1 MISAKATR
9 DRWLQMNGLTGV
21 NPTQT
26 VLDGNQSDAGP
37 ANRYDYAGTTPMQWW
52 RLDGAG
58 HTVPSQTVLV
68 NPSSSSGIQN
78 RDIEFAEV
86 VWAFFKARLPGGL
99 QSGARLGAMR
109 SQRRRLAPPPRPHRS
124 PCPGRH
130 AVVRVCAGCFAR
142 ITQRMRQA
150 LSLTAARTDRR
161 VRRQPMPCP

>member
-9 DRWLQMNGLTGV
+9 DRWLQINGLTGV

-37 ANRYDYAGTTPMQWW
+37 ANRFDYAGTTPMQWW

-99 QSGARLGAMR
+99 QSGAR
-109 SQRRRLAPPPRPHRS
+109 
-124 PCPGRH
+124 
-130 AVVRVCAGCFAR
+130 
-142 ITQRMRQA
+142 
-150 LSLTAARTDRR
+150 
-161 VRRQPMPCP
+161 